1 MKIVQVRFRKTVF
14 DITHDDGIIDT
25 IVYNGQEV
33 QGLMFDMGFLGDLT
47 TVLSWRQSH
56 PMRWM
61 LLNTQL
67 NLQEKSNT
75 NQHNP
80 YN

>member
-1 MKIVQVRFRKTVF
+1 MKTVQVRFRKTVF

-47 TVLSWRQSH
+47 TALLETIASDEMDAAQHAVEAAREMEYQSTH
-56 PMRWM
+56 
-61 LLNTQL
+61 
-67 NLQEKSNT
+67 
-75 NQHNP
+75 
-80 YN
+80 

>member
-1 MKIVQVRFRKTVF
+1 MKIIQVRFRKTVF

-47 TVLSWRQSH
+47 TVLLETIASDE
-56 PMRWM
+56 MDAA
-61 LLNTQL
+61 
-67 NLQEKSNT
+67 
-75 NQHNP
+75 QHAVESAREIE
-80 YN
+80 Y